1 MKSGVNVQSDNIR
14 TYKKKSDSEFNHPYK
29 NPYTVKQY
37 KKLGENFIAIAYEHN
52 NNSVFNILEKV
63 DGQWKSLHKEEIP
76 MKITKSK
83 LKEIIKEEV
92 KLPFLQIVMTE
103 HLVIPEFINRR
114 IVEHTSQ

>member
-1 MKSGVNVQSDNIR
+1 MKSGVDVQSDNLR

-63 DGQWKSLHKEEIP
+63 DGKWKSLH
-76 MKITKSK
+76 
-83 LKEIIKEEV
+83 
-92 KLPFLQIVMTE
+92 
-103 HLVIPEFINRR
+103 
-114 IVEHTSQ
+114 